1 MGQEVFRRAAG
12 FERVVF
18 ASDEAAGLRSIIA
31 VHSTRL
37 GPALGGCRIQPYTTE
52 DAALDDVL
60 RLAEA
65 MTWKAAAAGLDF
77 GGGKAVVLADPERD
91 KGEALLRAFGR
102 VVESLDGRYITSVDV
117 GTTTPDLDEIAKE
130 TRWVV
135 GVSPHHGGG
144 GDPSE
149 ITARGVLGA
158 IHSCLYTVR
167 HDTSLEGRRVA
178 VQGVGKV
185 GYHLARLCR
194 EAGAEVVVADPDVDN
209 LGRAIG
215 DLGVDTI
222 SPDEILSLDCDV
234 LAPCALGGVLDAET
248 ISRLA
253 APIVCGAAN
262 NQLASADDAR
272 RLMERDI
279 LHAPDFIVNA
289 GGLISV
295 ADELDGWNRDR
306 VLAKVDRIGRTL
318 LDVFHLAT
326 ESGIPPYEAAVA
338 YAKERIET
346 LSGLAR

>member
-1 MGQEVFRRAAG
+1 MAREVFRRAEG
-12 FERVVF
+12 FERVIF
-18 ASDEAAGLRSIIA
+18 ASDDAAGLRAIVA
-31 VHSTRL
+31 VHSSRL
-37 GPALGGCRIQPYTTE
+37 GPALGGCRLQPYPTE
-52 DAALDDVL
+52 DAALDDVT

-77 GGGKAVVLADPERD
+77 GGGKAVILADPGRD

-102 VVESLDGRYITSVDV
+102 VVESLGGRYITSVDV
-117 GTTTPDLDEIAKE
+117 GTSTPDLDEMAKE

-149 ITARGVLGA
+149 ITARGVLNG
-158 IHSCLYTVR
+158 IRSCVYTLR
-167 HDTSLEGRRVA
+167 RDTSLERRRVA

-185 GYHLARLCR
+185 GYHLAALCR

-209 LGRAIG
+209 LGRAVA
-215 DLGVDTI
+215 DLGVGTVA
-222 SPDEILSLDCDV
+222 PDEILRLDCDV
-234 LAPCALGGVLDAET
+234 LAPCALGGVLDA
-248 ISRLA
+248 
-253 APIVCGAAN
+253 
-262 NQLASADDAR
+262 
-272 RLMERDI
+272 
-279 LHAPDFIVNA
+279 DFIVNA

-318 LDVFHLAT
+318 LDVFHLAAET
-326 ESGIPPYEAAVA
+326 GIPPYEAAVA

-346 LSGLAR
+346 LSELAR